1 MGFLAGTSVKA
12 RGSELREFME
22 HCLGGGFIRD
32 GGADV
37 ILFKEVAKTGEVA
50 RARERREGIGRL
62 AAEKSFRSGRDTH
75 GLTGVSV
82 NDTSAEFFNE
92 GGLVV
97 EESEG
102 TVVVWVS
109 GGQGGG
115 DGGSHGSRDGWGR
128 SCRGRVGR
136 GVRRVLRVS
145 AGKTARGD
153 RSSRRGVATE
163 CLG

>member
-1 MGFLAGTSVKA
+1 MT
-12 RGSELREFME
+12 EFVE

-37 ILFKEVAKTGEVA
+37 ILFEEVAKTGEVA
-50 RARERREGIGRL
+50 RARKRREGIGRL
-62 AAEKSFRSGRDTH
+62 APEKSFRSGRDTH

-82 NDTSAEFFNE
+82 NGTSAKFFNE
-92 GGLVV
+92 GGVV
-97 EESEG
+97 VKESER

-115 DGGSHGSRDGWGR
+115 NGGSHGSRDGWGR
-128 SCRGRVGR
+128 SCRGCG
-136 GVRRVLRVS
+136 GGGIRRVLRVS
-145 AGKTARGD
+145 AEKTARGD
-153 RSSRRGVATE
+153 RSSRRGMATE